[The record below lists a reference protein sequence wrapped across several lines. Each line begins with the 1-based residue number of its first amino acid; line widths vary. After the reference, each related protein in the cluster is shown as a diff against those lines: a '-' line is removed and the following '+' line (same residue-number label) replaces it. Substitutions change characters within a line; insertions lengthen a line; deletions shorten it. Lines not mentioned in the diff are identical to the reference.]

1 MHLARQQARFDWFV
15 DLSGAAA
22 LAVAAGYAALKG
34 APSFG
39 IGGPAAM
46 TAAGFAGFAIGAV
59 IMRSVGSTPRQMPM
73 EGFALGEIERVEDEL
88 PPLMLETIYE
98 EPLLLDHVAEEP
110 LLLEDL
116 AVDEQA
122 LLLVDALQEAEPDS
136 RVVRLF
142 AHQPM
147 PTPGQLKERIDRH
160 LAGAPRHPSPPV
172 AAPDASRALYA
183 ALDDLKRS
191 LR

>member
-1 MHLARQQARFDWFV
+1 MHFAQEKARFDGIV

-22 LAVAAGYAALKG
+22 LAVAAGFAALKG

-39 IGGPAAM
+39 LGAPMAM
-46 TAAGFAGFAIGAV
+46 TAAGFAGFAVGAL
-59 IMRSVGSTPRQMPM
+59 IMRSVNSAPRQLPIDVFVV
-73 EGFALGEIERVEDEL
+73 GDIETVEQL
-88 PPLMLETIYE
+88 P
-98 EPLLLDHVAEEP
+98 PLLLDTVYEEP

-116 AVDEQA
+116 AEDEHA
-122 LLLVDALQEAEPDS
+122 LLLVDALQKAEPDS

-160 LAGAPRHPSPPV
+160 LAGAPRHPSPLMP
-172 AAPDASRALYA
+172 APDASQALYA
-183 ALDDLKRS
+183 ALNDLRRS